1 MPRNTAAGKAAI
13 GPLNTS
19 DGETITVLT
28 PQEELMAAKGSF
40 TNFFSPVRAHLCDA
54 ARWIKLRPN
63 RWIVSATSKR
73 LCRGVDSD
81 LFGLAP
87 IWSGRLAPLCI
98 GCGSGDFAAGVAWI

>member
-28 PQEELMAAKGSF
+28 SKAELMAAKRSF
-40 TNFFSPVRAHLCDA
+40 TNFFSPVRPHLCDA

-73 LCRGVDSD
+73 LCRGVDRT
-81 LFGLAP
+81 GE
-87 IWSGRLAPLCI
+87 SGSFTRVEPHRYNQPVPNI
-98 GCGSGDFAAGVAWI
+98 RD